1 MFGKLLSTQ
10 NDFSVFILRV
20 LFGAVMWPHG
30 AQKLLKMFGG
40 YGFDGTMGFLQG
52 LGLPWVIAFL
62 VILIEFFGSIAL
74 VLGFFTRLVALGFA
88 SIMVAAAFM
97 VHSDSFFSPG
107 KAGYGY
113 EYHILAVAICLA
125 LLIKGGGMASVDG
138 MIAKKLRS

>member
-10 NDFSVFILRV
+10 NDFSLLILRV

-74 VLGFFTRLVALGFA
+74 VLGFFTRLMALGFI
-88 SIMVAAAFM
+88 SVMVGGAYIL
-97 VHSDSFFSPG
+97 HHSFFVG
-107 KAGYGY
+107 KYGYGY
-113 EYHILAVAICLA
+113 EYHIIAIAICLV